1 MSHLATLDVKILDL
15 TALAEA
21 VAQCGAELALHQTS
35 FRWYQGVSPCA
46 HAIRLPA
53 NATTDGTFGWRAKP
67 YEVGVVPAKDG
78 LGYELQYDTYGAGQ
92 WIADRFGGQA
102 LTKLKDEYGYSVTAR
117 ALARKGYTA
126 VRQQNAL
133 GQLQLLA
140 VKR

>member
-1 MSHLATLDVKILDL
+1 LDVKILDL

-21 VAQCGAELALHQTS
+21 VAQCGAELALHQTQ

-53 NATTDGTFGWRAKP
+53 TATTDGTFGWMGKP

-102 LTKLKDEYGYSVTAR
+102 LTKLKDEYGASVATR
-117 ALARKGYTA
+117 ALARKGYAITKQ
-126 VRQQNAL
+126 RNAL
-133 GQLQLLA
+133 GELQVVA
-140 VKR
+140 VRR